1 MKRNSTKTLL
11 RKATKTKAA
20 IKTNASY
27 LLLHYLFVILICYW
41 VSMKKKYEKFLLIF
55 NNFNIL
61 FIYFLFPYYQY
72 SSVTMECI
80 CLHVQRKNIYAI
92 EWPLTPVMST
102 GIDKYDVASLRAQ
115 HTYIRVAAYLCDGC
129 FWILCINLT
138 VPL

>member
-20 IKTNASY
+20 IKTNAIY
-27 LLLHYLFVILICYW
+27 LLLHFLFVILICYW

-55 NNFNIL
+55 NNFNIYL
-61 FIYFLFPYYQY
+61 FSISFLSIFA
-72 SSVTMECI
+72 SNNGCI